1 MWLQL
6 TNAQIA
12 GDLATVAKLA
22 PLLTDEK
29 SKQTTLYPGVI
40 LMAMNQ
46 RNCDVGRT
54 FIGKLSDVDEQ
65 EEWAYMFNAFCRNV
79 AAVKTI
85 TSAANAVT
93 AAANAITSVAKAKEA
108 VTSVAKAKE
117 AVTSTD
123 DPKWVKGCSHSYVD
137 LAGKTFSFIKF
148 ALDYDQ
154 IDSIKGLA
162 KVEKKNGSIQAIGT
176 IFTKNGIPVE
186 RISDLIY
193 WFEDGKFSNTQNW
206 LPEKINKDEFVA
218 DFGKYPKVTC
228 KVVGME

>member
-1 MWLQL
+1 ML
-6 TNAQIA
+6 N
-12 GDLATVAKLA
+12 V
-22 PLLTDEK
+22 
-29 SKQTTLYPGVI
+29 
-40 LMAMNQ
+40 
-46 RNCDVGRT
+46 
-54 FIGKLSDVDEQ
+54 
-65 EEWAYMFNAFCRNV
+65 FCSNL
-79 AAVKTI
+79 AAVKGI
-85 TSAANAVT
+85 TSATNAVTSATNAVT
-93 AAANAITSVAKAKEA
+93 AAANA

-123 DPKWVKGCSHSYVD
+123 DPRGVKGCSHSYVD
-137 LAGKTFSFIKF
+137 SAGETFSFIKF